1 MVRQARQLP
10 YLNFQIRKS
19 YLNQGGQSIPNHWLC
34 LTWKFS
40 VITFA
45 FWKNIV
51 RLRIS
56 IPRNKEK
63 GLENL
68 ICNTV
73 DKHINWTFT
82 QDSQA
87 FQHRVIKPHDYFAAR
102 RSQKLFQ
109 AKWWKKHVPLF
120 PGTIHILRKHL

>member
-1 MVRQARQLP
+1 MDSIATVVLALHTT
-10 YLNFQIRKS
+10 IRKCNAR
-19 YLNQGGQSIPNHWLC
+19 LL
-34 LTWKFS
+34 K
-40 VITFA
+40 
-45 FWKNIV
+45 KIV

-109 AKWWKKHVPLF
+109 AK
-120 PGTIHILRKHL
+120 